1 MLWLIPFV
9 VLLSLL
15 VLFYYKAIKP
25 FSYWKDRGV
34 PHKKPLPLIGNSAI
48 LIYKSKPFFE
58 YVEDLYNDFPNER
71 YYGIY
76 QFSKPVIYV
85 RDLDLIKS
93 ITVKDFD
100 QFVDHNNFIVDNV
113 DKLLSKNLINL
124 KGQTW
129 RDMRATLSPSFTS
142 SKMKTMFLLFSECSQ
157 QFVEYFEKKKE
168 NVVTVEMKDI
178 CTRFTNDAIAST
190 AFGFKCDSLKDET
203 NEFYTMGKKA
213 TNVGGARLLLVVVL
227 GLFPLLQKVIKFDIF
242 PQSVSTFFRRVI
254 KETIDSRENG
264 KLIRHDMIHLLL
276 EARKGKVSRD
286 EPETAETEFAAV
298 EESKIHHGKQ
308 PKLEL
313 TDEDITAQALI
324 FFFGGFETSATL
336 LSFMSYELAVNPEIQ
351 EKLQAEIDETLNE
364 CDGSLTYNALQT
376 MKYMDMVVSETLRK
390 WPPGFQLDR
399 RCVKDYVVEPVKQH
413 ERAFTIK
420 KGDMVV
426 IPTIGIHRDPHYFEN
441 PNKFDPERFNDENK
455 IKIKPYSYLP
465 FGSGPRNCIASR
477 FALLEN
483 KTLIFHLLSRFNVVV
498 IDKTQIPL
506 KLSKTR
512 ITLVSEKGIWL
523 GLERRKK

>member
-1 MLWLIPFV
+1 MIWLISFV
-9 VLLSLL
+9 VLL

-25 FSYWKDRGV
+25 LSYWKERGV
-34 PHKKPLPLIGNSAI
+34 PHKKALPLIGNSAV
-48 LIYKSKPFFE
+48 LIHKKKSFLE

-71 YYGIY
+71 YYGTH
-76 QFSKPVIYV
+76 QFSKPVLYV

-93 ITVKDFD
+93 ITVKNFD
-100 QFVDHNNFIVDNV
+100 QFIDHNNFVVENV
-113 DKLLSKNLINL
+113 DSLFQKNLLNL

-142 SKMKTMFLLFSECSQ
+142 SKMKTMFLLFSECAQ

-168 NVVTVEMKDI
+168 TVINVEMKDI
-178 CTRFTNDAIAST
+178 LTRFTNDAIAST
-190 AFGFKCDSLKDET
+190 AFGFKCDSLKEQE

-213 TNVGGARLLLVVVL
+213 TNFGGTRLLLMSAL
-227 GLFPLLQKVIKFDIF
+227 GLFPLLQKVIKVDII

-264 KLIRHDMIHLLL
+264 ELVRHDMIHLLL
-276 EARKGKVSRD
+276 EARKGRIIRD

-298 EESKIHHGKQ
+298 QESNIHHGKP

-313 TDEDITAQALI
+313 TDEDITAQALV
-324 FFFGGFETSATL
+324 FFFGGFDTSSTL
-336 LSFMSYELAVNPEIQ
+336 LSFMSYELALNPEVQ
-351 EKLQAEIDETLNE
+351 ERLQVEIDDTLNE

-399 RCVKDYVVEPVKQH
+399 RCVKDYVVEPVKPH
-413 ERAFTIK
+413 EKAFTIE
-420 KGDMVV
+420 KGSMVI
-426 IPTIGIHRDPHYFEN
+426 IPAIGIHRDPQHFEN

-455 IKIKPYSYLP
+455 TKIKPYSYLP
-465 FGSGPRNCIASR
+465 FGSGPRNCIG
-477 FALLEN
+477 
-483 KTLIFHLLSRFNVVV
+483 K
-498 IDKTQIPL
+498 
-506 KLSKTR
+506 
-512 ITLVSEKGIWL
+512 
-523 GLERRKK
+523 